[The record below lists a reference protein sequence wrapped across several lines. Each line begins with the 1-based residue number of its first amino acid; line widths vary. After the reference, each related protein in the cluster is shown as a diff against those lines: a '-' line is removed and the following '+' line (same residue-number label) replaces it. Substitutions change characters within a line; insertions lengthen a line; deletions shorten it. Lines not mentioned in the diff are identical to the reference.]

1 MNNGIN
7 TDWRVTTTKLAICLT
22 LLAAVQVA
30 GANLAMAATGGNT
43 LTDGVSGAFGPIQQV
58 VQAVVNFINGPFG
71 RLLAI
76 IAVMGLGFL
85 AFAGRLSWFF
95 AGSVILGIGLV
106 FGADSMV
113 GALIDTIGKGNG

>member
-1 MNNGIN
+1 MNNDIN

-22 LLAAVQVA
+22 LLTAMQVA
-30 GANLAMAATGGNT
+30 GADVAMAVTGGST
-43 LTDGVSGAFGPIQQV
+43 LTDDVSGAFGPIQKV
-58 VQAVVNFINGPFG
+58 VQAIIDFINGSFG
-71 RLLAI
+71 RLLAT

-106 FGADSMV
+106 FGANSMV
-113 GALIDTIGKGNG
+113 GALIDTVGK

>member
-1 MNNGIN
+1 MDNGIN

-22 LLAAVQVA
+22 LLAAMQVA
-30 GANLAMAATGGNT
+30 GADLAMAQNTG
-43 LTDGVSGAFGPIQQV
+43 DVAGAFGPIQKV
-58 VQAVVNFINGPFG
+58 VQAIIDFINGSFG
-71 RLLAI
+71 RLLAT

-106 FGADSMV
+106 FGAHSMV
-113 GALIDTIGKGNG
+113 EALIDTVGKN